1 MKDTRELAEALA
13 DNVAIVHWEDIPMVS
28 MQFVGKFLFETRTSI
43 PENEIKR
50 LIEQYKSME
59 NVEQRLKV
67 DFALDL
73 LYQLFNAIGLDHFD
87 VVEFLRSKEEQ
98 EAKKEEKTH
107 ATRLLGCSDSRE
119 ESPRSSFDKKK
130 KGYMI

>member
-1 MKDTRELAEALA
+1 MKDTMELAEALA
-13 DNVAIVHWEDIPMVS
+13 DNVTIVRWEDFPMIS
-28 MQFVGKFLFETRTSI
+28 MQFVGTFRFETRASI

-50 LIEQYKSME
+50 LIEQYKSIE

-73 LYQLFNAIGLDHFD
+73 LHQLFDAIGLDYFD

-98 EAKKEEKTH
+98 EEKKEEKPLYVVNGWPQTEID
-107 ATRLLGCSDSRE
+107 TR
-119 ESPRSSFDKKK
+119 
-130 KGYMI
+130 

>member
-1 MKDTRELAEALA
+1 MKDARELAEALA

-28 MQFVGKFLFETRTSI
+28 MQFVGKFLFETRSSI

-50 LIEQYKSME
+50 LIEQYKTME

-73 LYQLFNAIGLDHFD
+73 LYQLFDAIGLDYFD

-98 EAKKEEKTH
+98 EAK
-107 ATRLLGCSDSRE
+107 
-119 ESPRSSFDKKK
+119 
-130 KGYMI
+130 

>member
-43 PENEIKR
+43 PANEIKR
-50 LIEQYKSME
+50 LIEQYKSIE

-73 LYQLFNAIGLDHFD
+73 LYQLFDAMGLDHFD

-98 EAKKEEKTH
+98 EAKKEIFETQYEKV
-107 ATRLLGCSDSRE
+107 E
-119 ESPRSSFDKKK
+119 Q
-130 KGYMI
+130 